1 MKKLLFGC
9 CALIALAAFTTA
21 PQTVKNDGGVV
32 KMKIKSGTQLS
43 ATLLGS
49 NEVPVPGDP
58 DGMGYVELT
67 LNQGQGTISYTFNIE
82 GIQTAI
88 AAHIHRGAA
97 GVAGPVVIGLT
108 APSEGMSSGTAT
120 ADKELIKEIRQNPEL
135 FYVNVHNPTYLGGA
149 LRGQLSK

>member
-9 CALIALAAFTTA
+9 CALIALAAFTTP
-21 PQTVKNDGGVV
+21 PQIVKNDGGVV

-49 NEVPVPGDP
+49 NEVPRPGDP

-67 LNQGQGTISYTFNIE
+67 LNQGQGTISYSFNIE

-135 FYVNVHNPTYLGGA
+135 FYVNVHNPTYLAGA